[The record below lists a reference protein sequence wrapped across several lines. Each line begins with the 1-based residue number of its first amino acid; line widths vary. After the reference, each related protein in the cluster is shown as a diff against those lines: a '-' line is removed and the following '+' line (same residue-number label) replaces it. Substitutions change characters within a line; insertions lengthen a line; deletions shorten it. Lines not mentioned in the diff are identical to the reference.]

1 MVYLIRLARF
11 CISFELCYQNLA
23 ERRVL
28 TDVGPLRLSLVPTL
42 PLLSR
47 NARMVVRFQDM
58 RQGDRA

>member
-1 MVYLIRLARF
+1 MVYLIRPARF
-11 CISFELCYQNLA
+11 CISHELCYQHLA

-28 TDVGPLRLSLVPTL
+28 TDIGPLRLSLVPTL

-47 NARMVVRFQDM
+47 SARMVARSQDM